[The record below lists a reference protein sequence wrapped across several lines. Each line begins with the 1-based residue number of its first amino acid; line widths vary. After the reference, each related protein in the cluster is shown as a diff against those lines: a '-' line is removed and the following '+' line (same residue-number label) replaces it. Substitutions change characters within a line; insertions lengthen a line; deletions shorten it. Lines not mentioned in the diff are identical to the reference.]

1 MIPTKKVPE
10 NLVEDEQTKHEK
22 GWACMMVAG
31 PLEFELVGILSSIA
45 EPLARAGISIYA
57 LSTYDTDY
65 ILVKL
70 TQLEDAERVL
80 DKAGFEIRRK
90 D

>member
-1 MIPTKKVPE
+1 MK
-10 NLVEDEQTKHEK
+10 
-22 GWACMMVAG
+22 VAG

-45 EPLARAGISIYA
+45 APLGKAGISIYA

-70 TQLEDAERVL
+70 DQLEDAETVL
-80 DKAGFEIRRK
+80 SQAGFEITRK
-90 D
+90 N